1 MPVLHFWLTDVV
13 FVYSQHL
20 LKVEQ
25 HFWPCLCLFIHACF
39 DFLVAHDCCR
49 EWCIAYFPNT
59 TIHLLITMCV
69 LLLPIFESLHAF
81 LVGSLTMLIF
91 VMFVQKQSWL
101 GQQVLD
107 DDNNDDGDTG
117 WEHFQII
124 FLICLCKLICVDF
137 LVLETRIIISSHS
150 LIYLFSSFFGYL
162 QSWGFYMSIKHYII
176 FHYPHPIGNCVY
188 HVAQKSPQY
197 PIEKWILRQS
207 M

>member
-1 MPVLHFWLTDVV
+1 MCILLSLIAVSLIALLCPFPPATSCIQISTMPVLHFWLTDVV

-117 WEHFQII
+117 
-124 FLICLCKLICVDF
+124 
-137 LVLETRIIISSHS
+137 
-150 LIYLFSSFFGYL
+150 
-162 QSWGFYMSIKHYII
+162 
-176 FHYPHPIGNCVY
+176 
-188 HVAQKSPQY
+188 
-197 PIEKWILRQS
+197 
-207 M
+207 